1 MKRERDDNKGLW
13 LKDATVGQF
22 ESIEKD
28 DYKEMFLY
36 DNNRNA
42 YPLHTVTVLSAQF
55 SRSEGEIDF
64 PKPFRVKPDGTII
77 ETGAKVLIIFPMGKT
92 NPVVLGCLNRLGS
105 QNQNAPGLQLGI
117 DNLRRKKKKT
127 INDESAYGKVQDG
140 EGIQQTLVDSS
151 YSVDVVGG
159 NIGMRSDTVS
169 TLEGKQY
176 TNLLGKTVEIGGNT
190 ERITDYPTDNIK
202 NKADV
207 INLYG
212 KKIILGHSNT
222 RGADIKVDKPDTI
235 AKPVL
240 QNSVMGITLKAI
252 LDAFVSEV
260 INAKYTGSGI
270 IKMIPTSQATLRV
283 NVKRKLDKILSKVV
297 FVMYDPE
304 QVESQDGSIE

>member
-1 MKRERDDNKGLW
+1 MKRERDDNKGFW

-55 SRSEGEIDF
+55 SRAEGEIDF

-77 ETGAKVLIIFPMGKT
+77 ESGAKVLIIFPMGKS

-105 QNQNAPGLQLGI
+105 QNQNVPGLQLGI
-117 DNLRRKKKKT
+117 DTLRQKKKRT
-127 INDESAYGKVQDG
+127 INDDSGYEKIQDE
-140 EGIQQTLVDSS
+140 EGIQQTITNGG

-159 NIGMRSDTVS
+159 NIGLRSDTVA
-169 TLEGKQY
+169 TLEGKQI
-176 TNLLGKTVEIGGNT
+176 TNILGETVEIGGNAN
-190 ERITDYPTDNIK
+190 RITEYPQDNVK

-222 RGADIKVDKPDTI
+222 RGADIKVDKPDTV

-270 IKMIPTSQATLRV
+270 IKMIPTSQATLRA
-283 NVKRKLDKILSKVV
+283 NVKRRLDKILSKVV

-304 QVESQDGSIE
+304 QVESTEGSTE